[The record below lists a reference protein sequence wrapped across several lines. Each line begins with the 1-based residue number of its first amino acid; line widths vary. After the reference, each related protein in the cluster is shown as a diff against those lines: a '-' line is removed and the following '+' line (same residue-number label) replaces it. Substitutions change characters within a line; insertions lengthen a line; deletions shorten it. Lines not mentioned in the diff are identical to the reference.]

1 MITKEK
7 ITIHCKDLI
16 KELSLDYL
24 SLEKQEEIINEMSE
38 VVYDRILLR
47 VLGRLTEEDSIK
59 LTKLID
65 DGKELEATD
74 ILFKK
79 VSDFDSILK
88 REMLDFQHEIIQ
100 AVK

>member
-7 ITIHCKDLI
+7 ISIHCKDLI
-16 KELSLDYL
+16 KELNLDYL
-24 SLEKQEEIINEMSE
+24 SLEKQEEIINEMSD

-47 VLGRLTEEDSIK
+47 VLEKITEEDAIN

-65 DGKELEATD
+65 EGKEFEATD
-74 ILFKK
+74 VLFKK
-79 VSDFDSILK
+79 VSDFDNILR
-88 REMLDFQHEIIQ
+88 REILGFQHEIIQ